1 VSDSPNLD
9 PLLGKVLEERYRVD
23 ELIARGG
30 MATVYRGTDLRL
42 GRTVALKVL
51 GGVLAND
58 PDFVERFTQEA
69 RATAALT
76 HPNVVAVHDQGIS
89 AGFPFLVMEF
99 VQGRTIREVMA
110 QSGPFTSAHALEI
123 ISSVLAGL
131 GSAHD
136 AGFIHRDI
144 KPENILITNDGHI
157 KVTDFGLA
165 RVISDTPVSDS
176 TGAVLLGT
184 MAYLSPE
191 QVQQLAVDQ
200 RSDVYSCGILLYEM
214 VTGLV
219 PFTGSSPLEVAYQH
233 VNSNVSAPS
242 SVQPDVPPAVDHLV
256 LAATRKLPLER
267 IQSAREFRDAVIR
280 AISAVPRA
288 EALVAVLSIQAS
300 QVVSTPSTEVHREM
314 QRPTPVQESNPGI
327 NTTGVESTNE
337 RSRLRGKLAPLI
349 MILAFLVGG
358 GAWYQYSGTYE
369 AVPQVDVPPIVGTL
383 ITDAT
388 TTLTA
393 LGLTTKTIQEDFDA
407 SFAGTILSTDP
418 VPGTSV
424 PKGTVINVVLSKG
437 PVLVEVPN
445 VVGMNIE
452 TATSTLQA
460 AGFQVEAVNK
470 ISVAIL
476 NKVYSQNPAAGT
488 KAPKGSVITIEIV

>member
-1 VSDSPNLD
+1 
-9 PLLGKVLEERYRVD
+9 
-23 ELIARGG
+23 
-30 MATVYRGTDLRL
+30 
-42 GRTVALKVL
+42 
-51 GGVLAND
+51 
-58 PDFVERFTQEA
+58 
-69 RATAALT
+69 
-76 HPNVVAVHDQGIS
+76 
-89 AGFPFLVMEF
+89 
-99 VQGRTIREVMA
+99 
-110 QSGPFTSAHALEI
+110 
-123 ISSVLAGL
+123 
-131 GSAHD
+131 
-136 AGFIHRDI
+136 
-144 KPENILITNDGHI
+144 
-157 KVTDFGLA
+157 
-165 RVISDTPVSDS
+165 
-176 TGAVLLGT
+176 
-184 MAYLSPE
+184 
-191 QVQQLAVDQ
+191 
-200 RSDVYSCGILLYEM
+200 M

-300 QVVSTPSTEVHREM
+300 QALSTPPPKVHREM
-314 QRPTPVQESNPGI
+314 QRPAPVQESKPGI
-327 NTTGVESTNE
+327 NTTGDESTNE

-349 MILAFLVGG
+349 MILALLVGG

-369 AVPQVDVPPIVGTL
+369 VVQQVDVPPIVGTL

-393 LGLTTKTIQEDFDA
+393 LGLTTKTIQEDFDD

-437 PVLVEVPN
+437 PVLIDVPN
-445 VVGMNIE
+445 VVGMNVE

-470 ISVAIL
+470 ISVTIL
-476 NKVYSQNPAAGT
+476 NKVYSQKPAAGT